1 MSVLMADDTSGS
13 SPPGQDTN
21 DDHRMAM
28 SLSLVGLRS
37 KGVCI
42 IDPACVR
49 KTFPNYWNTLE
60 DLVEKVNSKAS
71 AANLIAEH
79 IIPPLG

>member
-1 MSVLMADDTSGS
+1 MQRLGAIVDERPDGLTIHPAPLRPARIQTY
-13 SPPGQDTN
+13 

-42 IDPACVR
+42 TDPACVR
-49 KTFPNYWNTLE
+49 KTFPNYWDTLE
-60 DLVEKVNSKAS
+60 DLVEKSKQ
-71 AANLIAEH
+71 
-79 IIPPLG
+79 